1 VGQPPCEKLP
11 VVEFKGV
18 KTGPNLAESSKEGCG
33 SKRYCFAIDDEYWRV
48 EIELA
53 FELIFVVNC
62 HKNEFYN
69 YT

>member
-1 VGQPPCEKLP
+1 MESKV
-11 VVEFKGV
+11 V

-33 SKRYCFAIDDEYWRV
+33 SKRDCFANDDEYWRV

-62 HKNEFYN
+62 RKN
-69 YT
+69 